1 MDILN
6 FSRKVVVYHYVCHFL
21 QLFCITFTL
30 YAIFNVL
37 YTNKQ
42 KEYFFIS
49 NIEDVASSGYRSP
62 SSILFQLDNNWI
74 ALVIKNEYPIKK
86 KIENGHEVKISGYY
100 KKRITFFCQDSWL
113 YNILR

>member
-1 MDILN
+1 M
-6 FSRKVVVYHYVCHFL
+6 
-21 QLFCITFTL
+21 
-30 YAIFNVL
+30 
-37 YTNKQ
+37 
-42 KEYFFIS
+42 IS

-100 KKRITFFCQDSWL
+100 KKGLLSSVKIVDYTIYWDS
-113 YNILR
+113 IK

>member
-1 MDILN
+1 M
-6 FSRKVVVYHYVCHFL
+6 
-21 QLFCITFTL
+21 
-30 YAIFNVL
+30 
-37 YTNKQ
+37 
-42 KEYFFIS
+42 IS

-100 KKRITFFCQDSWL
+100 KKGLLSSVKIVDYTI
-113 YNILR
+113 Y